1 MKCPACGNVLQ
12 GMTVDEVSVDVCRGG
27 CGGIWFD
34 NHELR
39 KFDEPHEMAGEDLL
53 DVERNPNIHVD
64 FRKKR
69 HCPKCRSAILT
80 RRFLHAGRQVEI
92 DECPNCAGVW
102 LDAGELAAI
111 RHAHASEQEREKA
124 AQGYLQDV
132 LGPDFAAEPGHGGS
146 DTRHRMARVFRFL
159 TPHHR
164 FWH

>member
-34 NHELR
+34 NHELG
-39 KFDEPHEMAGEDLL
+39 KFDEPHEMAGEALL

-64 FRKKR
+64 LRKKR
-69 HCPKCRSAILT
+69 NCPKCRNTILM
-80 RRFLHAGRQVEI
+80 RRLFSAGRQVEI

-102 LDAGELAAI
+102 LDAGELATI

-124 AQGYLQDV
+124 AEEYLQDV
-132 LGPDFAAEPGHGGS
+132 LGPGFGAAQGPGVP
-146 DTRHRMARVFRFL
+146 DARHRMSRVLRFL
-159 TPHHR
+159 TPRHR

>member
-12 GMTVDEVSVDVCRGG
+12 GMTVAEVSVDVCQGG

-34 NHELR
+34 SHELR
-39 KFDEPHEMAGEDLL
+39 KFDEPEDAAGEALL

-69 HCPKCRSAILT
+69 HCPKCRNTVLT
-80 RRFLHAGRQVEI
+80 RRFFSAKRQVEI

-102 LDAGELAAI
+102 LDAGELATI
-111 RHAHASEQEREKA
+111 RHAYASQQDREKA
-124 AQGYLQDV
+124 AEQYLQDV
-132 LGPDFAAEPGHGGS
+132 LGPDFAAEPPPGPL
-146 DTRHRMARVFRFL
+146 DTRRRVSHVFRFL
-159 TPHHR
+159 TPRYR